1 MNIKK
6 MSPFFPRHFPA
17 SRDLYVASKVGEALK
32 LGSYPIDWCFD
43 YEHGRLV
50 EFAGA
55 MWEPSGGE
63 GRHGCV
69 KVPSNLIMA
78 Q

>member
-1 MNIKK
+1 
-6 MSPFFPRHFPA
+6 MSPFFPSPTFP
-17 SRDLYVASKVGEALK
+17 SFQRSGSVASKVGEALK

-63 GRHGCV
+63 GRYGCV
-69 KVPSNLIMA
+69 KVLTDLIMA